1 MGLSARVDD
10 PLLCGVRAP
19 DCTAEYRIGYS
30 GDEDHSAGSGSEG
43 VSDVQDVGREDHR
56 IDGNAG
62 QWNAT
67 GEGSEWAGSSLVG
80 NIN

>member
-10 PLLCGVRAP
+10 PLLGGLCASDR
-19 DCTAEYRIGYS
+19 TAEYRIGYS
-30 GDEDHSAGSGSEG
+30 GDEDDSAGSGAEG

-67 GEGSEWAGSSLVG
+67 GQGSE
-80 NIN
+80 